1 MSLILQ
7 LPLAS
12 AADGELLAQL
22 SQEQREYLKNKQV
35 IWMPT
40 YSNWR
45 PFNYL
50 EAGQPKGYLI
60 DLTRQISQKLG
71 LELRF
76 VNGFDWSQH
85 MEKLADGQ
93 IDVIG
98 NMVLTEERQKH
109 FLFSEQPTLELLTGL
124 ISLKGYTQFKD
135 LTGVSVGIQKD
146 SVFEGYFKNQY
157 PNVTYQEYLSL
168 NDMMAA
174 LLNGKI
180 DLFVENYSIANY
192 LINVTHTFNDDLQ
205 VRLLESE
212 SRLKLNMHFAFN
224 QQDPM
229 LSAIF
234 DKAYASISQDDIQ
247 ALQELWGMVPYQH
260 MDLSTSKSLK
270 NLLYVL
276 IVTFGMLLLLF
287 YRYRLLSEQSAKIAR
302 INEQLEGERLELE
315 RVNRAYASQVAQ
327 NQSTEKLSQ
336 DYLRALKQ
344 MGNMFAVIG
353 VDSLKVIDADDMT
366 AQWWGYNS
374 AQEVIGRTVPDLMDI
389 SPEFAREFHLEAKR
403 KGIAIRIQ
411 RQLRPSPGIDAK
423 VGEICLI
430 YRPAKDGE
438 EAHTIRLMRDVSEEL
453 ALRQAL
459 TEKAEEAVRLS
470 RIKSEFLAN
479 MSHEIRT
486 PMNAVLTLAKTLA
499 SSRESNE
506 KTVMQAGKILRA
518 GQSLQNLLDDILDF
532 SKIESGKLKLVI
544 SDFYLSDLLETL
556 AILMSSAA
564 KDKSIH
570 LAITPKY
577 RGDIKLSGDQQR
589 LEQILINLI
598 SNAIKFTSSGYV
610 ELTIELVDVE
620 PVSRLRFSVRD
631 TGIGMNESVL
641 ARIFNPF
648 EQGDGSITRKFGGTG
663 LGLTITQQLLSM
675 MSGELNIESK
685 EFRGTTVSFEI
696 AFPIEVVATTP
707 VAESWLLI
715 ACKNPFTRNSLAAV
729 ADSVG
734 LNYEV
739 GQTERFVV
747 HTLVSAIKEERFFDL
762 VLYDGEISGRGKQH
776 LESFVRDELESLGL
790 EWHGRFVSV
799 DSPIDSID
807 DAESSPSESLQEP
820 VTPAAL
826 RHISVARTGEETPSL
841 QTHRLEGVSLL
852 VVDDNQFNC
861 DAAREFLEAAGSS
874 VKVANNGSEAIKIL
888 RAAGTAIDLVFMD
901 VQMPVMDGIEAT
913 QRLRAMT
920 RFKQLP
926 IVGLSAGAYPQ
937 DIEVALNAGMN
948 AYITKPVDIDSA
960 ISKIVE
966 LLSLDSSDEESSST
980 GENKRA
986 PEQLNCYFDRL
997 LARDYW
1003 SSDEMVKKYVLS
1015 FIEQYGEILE
1025 SLDVGSAELNYEF
1038 VHKIKGATSL
1048 LGMPKLTD
1056 ALSLLEVQLRNRQS
1070 VSAVE
1075 VFNLVAVWTETQ
1087 REAKHSLQV

>member
-1 MSLILQ
+1 
-7 LPLAS
+7 
-12 AADGELLAQL
+12 
-22 SQEQREYLKNKQV
+22 
-35 IWMPT
+35 
-40 YSNWR
+40 
-45 PFNYL
+45 
-50 EAGQPKGYLI
+50 
-60 DLTRQISQKLG
+60 
-71 LELRF
+71 
-76 VNGFDWSQH
+76 
-85 MEKLADGQ
+85 
-93 IDVIG
+93 
-98 NMVLTEERQKH
+98 
-109 FLFSEQPTLELLTGL
+109 
-124 ISLKGYTQFKD
+124 
-135 LTGVSVGIQKD
+135 
-146 SVFEGYFKNQY
+146 
-157 PNVTYQEYLSL
+157 
-168 NDMMAA
+168 
-174 LLNGKI
+174 
-180 DLFVENYSIANY
+180 
-192 LINVTHTFNDDLQ
+192 
-205 VRLLESE
+205 
-212 SRLKLNMHFAFN
+212 
-224 QQDPM
+224 
-229 LSAIF
+229 
-234 DKAYASISQDDIQ
+234 
-247 ALQELWGMVPYQH
+247 
-260 MDLSTSKSLK
+260 
-270 NLLYVL
+270 
-276 IVTFGMLLLLF
+276 
-287 YRYRLLSEQSAKIAR
+287 
-302 INEQLEGERLELE
+302 
-315 RVNRAYASQVAQ
+315 
-327 NQSTEKLSQ
+327 
-336 DYLRALKQ
+336 
-344 MGNMFAVIG
+344 
-353 VDSLKVIDADDMT
+353 
-366 AQWWGYNS
+366 
-374 AQEVIGRTVPDLMDI
+374 
-389 SPEFAREFHLEAKR
+389 
-403 KGIAIRIQ
+403 
-411 RQLRPSPGIDAK
+411 
-423 VGEICLI
+423 
-430 YRPAKDGE
+430 
-438 EAHTIRLMRDVSEEL
+438 
-453 ALRQAL
+453 
-459 TEKAEEAVRLS
+459 
-470 RIKSEFLAN
+470 
-479 MSHEIRT
+479 
-486 PMNAVLTLAKTLA
+486 
-499 SSRESNE
+499 
-506 KTVMQAGKILRA
+506 
-518 GQSLQNLLDDILDF
+518 
-532 SKIESGKLKLVI
+532 
-544 SDFYLSDLLETL
+544 
-556 AILMSSAA
+556 
-564 KDKSIH
+564 
-570 LAITPKY
+570 
-577 RGDIKLSGDQQR
+577 
-589 LEQILINLI
+589 
-598 SNAIKFTSSGYV
+598 
-610 ELTIELVDVE
+610 
-620 PVSRLRFSVRD
+620 
-631 TGIGMNESVL
+631 
-641 ARIFNPF
+641 
-648 EQGDGSITRKFGGTG
+648 
-663 LGLTITQQLLSM
+663 
-675 MSGELNIESK
+675 
-685 EFRGTTVSFEI
+685 
-696 AFPIEVVATTP
+696 
-707 VAESWLLI
+707 
-715 ACKNPFTRNSLAAV
+715 
-729 ADSVG
+729 VG